1 MHTVRRILVAVK
13 DPSARSLPA
22 VAKSAQLAHA
32 LGAQL
37 VLFHGIGQRVAAD
50 AFLYADGGL
59 RKFEQD
65 TRARQLKDLER
76 IATPLRK
83 EGLTVQ
89 VCADWDFPAHESIV
103 REASRS
109 KCDLIVA
116 ECHAGRR
123 LAPWLMHLTD
133 WELIRT
139 SPVPVLLVKNASP
152 WRRPVVL
159 AALDPSHAF
168 AKPARLDAEIL
179 QAGKVFTTALRGSLH
194 AMHAY
199 VAVPTATLPGVGT
212 SAELVEELAAA
223 SLSNATKA
231 FAHSL
236 RSLKTLRRA
245 RRHLVEGLPLDAIPQ
260 VAQKLGSAIV
270 VMGAISRSGLK
281 RVLIGNTAE
290 QVINSL
296 GCDILVVK
304 PARFVTHVARSSRG
318 VRYVSTAHLPM
329 PY

>member
-22 VAKSAQLAHA
+22 VAKGAQLAHA

-37 VLFHGIGQRVAAD
+37 VLFHGIGSRVAAD
-50 AFLYADGGL
+50 AFPDAEGGL
-59 RKFEQD
+59 ERFEQD
-65 TRARQLKDLER
+65 TRARHLKQLER

-83 EGLTVQ
+83 DGLTVQ

-103 REASRS
+103 REARRS
-109 KCDLIVA
+109 NADLIVA

-123 LAPWLMHLTD
+123 LTPWLMHLTD

-139 SPVPVLLVKNASP
+139 SPIPVLLVKSARP
-152 WRRPVVL
+152 WRHPVVL

-179 QAGKVFTTALRGSLH
+179 KAGKAFTAALRGSLH
-194 AMHAY
+194 VMHAY
-199 VAVPTATLPGVGT
+199 VPIPMGMLPGVGT
-212 SAELVEELAAA
+212 SAELVAEIATA
-223 SLSNATKA
+223 SQSNATKA
-231 FAHSL
+231 FERSL
-236 RSLKTLRRA
+236 RSLKTLPRA
-245 RRHLVEGLPLDAIPQ
+245 RRHLVEGVPVDAIPQ
-260 VAQKLGSAIV
+260 VARQVGSAIV

-281 RVLIGNTAE
+281 RVFIGNTAE

-296 GCDILVVK
+296 ACDILVVK
-304 PARFVTHVARSSRG
+304 PARFVTRVSRSSRG
-318 VRYVSTAHLPM
+318 VRYVATAQLPM